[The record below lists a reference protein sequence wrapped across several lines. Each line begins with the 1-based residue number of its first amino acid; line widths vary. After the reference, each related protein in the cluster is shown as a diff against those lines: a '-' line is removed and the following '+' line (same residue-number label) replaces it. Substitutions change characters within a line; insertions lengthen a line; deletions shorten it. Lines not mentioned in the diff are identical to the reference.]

1 MFRSIH
7 TAVSMMSRG
16 ETENEQAGAVSLSL
30 SYATMYTS
38 QSVAKCCIRRRGF
51 PLALFVRRTRGS
63 GKSPPPC
70 SSRSLLASS
79 LLCDDP
85 CAPLSMQLAPWKGG
99 SASKGRRRSRAASCR
114 PRNAPFLLF
123 VPIAW
128 ERVAVCNISLKR
140 NLERKPINNNNES
153 ARSFDY

>member
-1 MFRSIH
+1 MNKLEPCRCLCRMRPCIR
-7 TAVSMMSRG
+7 VNQWRNVVYG
-16 ETENEQAGAVSLSL
+16 EEVSLSL
-30 SYATMYTS
+30 SSSAVR
-38 QSVAKCCIRRRGF
+38 VAQES
-51 PLALFVRRTRGS
+51 P
-63 GKSPPPC
+63 PPPC